1 MKAQRLNQKQTRW
14 PLYLSRFDFALKH
27 VSGKSMRQADSLSRK
42 ADWVKGV
49 ELIKEVEEEI
59 IEKIK
64 KSKAKNNE
72 IVKAVDKM
80 KRLELRYWEIRSTRL
95 RTS

>member
-1 MKAQRLNQKQTRW
+1 M
-14 PLYLSRFDFALKH
+14 YLSRFDFALKH

-80 KRLELRYWEIRSTRL
+80 KRLELRY
-95 RTS
+95 